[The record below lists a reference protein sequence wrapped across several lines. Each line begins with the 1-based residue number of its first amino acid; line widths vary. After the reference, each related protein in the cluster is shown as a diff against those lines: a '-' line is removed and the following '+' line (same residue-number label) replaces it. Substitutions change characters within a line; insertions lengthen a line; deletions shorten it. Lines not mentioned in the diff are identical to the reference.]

1 MRLSTLAGCALLAV
15 PLGCSAPAATV
26 AVSSPASPSA
36 SAAPAAERPALS
48 STDADALARIW
59 AEAHGRSQVMDH
71 LHHLTDVFGPRLTGS
86 PALEEAGAWVMQTA
100 LDFGADR
107 AYAHTWDWGH
117 PGWTNEYA
125 VAHMTAPRQQALV
138 TEVLAWTPGTDGL
151 VDAAVVQIRAPE
163 DPTAESLAAYFAGM
177 EASMRGK
184 AVMVGSA
191 DAAPSPFSTAP
202 PPARRDSAE
211 TEAEFTPSNPDTPRS
226 YRDYLARLERPEG
239 VLNPREVRAQ
249 VDSFVVAAGAA
260 LRLDP
265 STMENGLIR
274 AFSNR
279 SYDAAKAVP
288 TLVVRQE
295 DYAMMERLMAGGM
308 PVRVQAEIR
317 NTFYP
322 ERTTERNV
330 LAELTGSE
338 MPDEVV
344 MLGGHLD
351 SWHAAT
357 GATDNGIGSAV
368 MLEALRILEA
378 TGLPL
383 KRTVR
388 LALWSGEEQG
398 LLGSRA
404 YVADQFGTFE
414 EPADA
419 YDTFVAYLNLD
430 SGTGRVRGAS
440 VFGPEAAAQ
449 MLDAYLA
456 PLDTAGVAGARPT
469 FSRGLGGSDHTS
481 FSAVGLPGVSLG
493 QDPIAYFTTTWHTN
507 VDTYE
512 RVLPDDARQAA
523 ATAAY
528 LAYRLANADE
538 PLARF
543 SDDEMPA
550 APPSRYGAG
559 G

>member
-1 MRLSTLAGCALLAV
+1 MRLSTLASAALLAV

-26 AVSSPASPSA
+26 AVPTPPPAATEPAPASA
-36 SAAPAAERPALS
+36 RPALS
-48 STDADALARIW
+48 PADADALARIW
-59 AEAHGRSQVMDH
+59 AEAHGGSQVMDH
-71 LHHLTDVFGPRLTGS
+71 LHQITDVFGPRLTGS
-86 PALEEAGAWVMQTA
+86 PALEASGEWVMATA
-100 LDFGADR
+100 LGFGADR
-107 AYAHTWDWGH
+107 AYTHEWDWGH

-125 VAHMTAPRQQALV
+125 SAHLTAPRQQPLV
-138 TEVLAWTPGTDGL
+138 AEVLAWTPGTDGL
-151 VDAAVVQIRAPE
+151 VMADAVSLVAPT
-163 DPTAESLAAYFAGM
+163 DPTAADLAAYFARM
-177 EASMRGK
+177 EGAVRGA

-191 DAAPSPFSTAP
+191 DAPPSPFASAP

-211 TEAEFTPSNPDTPRS
+211 VTDEFRPSNPATPRT
-226 YRDYLARLERPEG
+226 YRDYLSRLERPEG
-239 VLNPREVRAQ
+239 VLNRREVNAKM
-249 VDSFVVAAGAA
+249 DSFVVAAGAA

-279 SYDAAKAVP
+279 SYDAAQAVP
-288 TLVVRQE
+288 TLVVRRE
-295 DYAMMERLMAGGM
+295 DYAMMERLLADGL
-308 PVRVQAEIR
+308 PVQVQAEIR

-322 ERTTERNV
+322 ERTTERNY
-330 LAELTGSE
+330 LAELAGSA

-344 MLGGHLD
+344 MIGGHRN

-368 MLEALRILEA
+368 MLEALRILKA

-388 LALWSGEEQG
+388 LALWTGEEQG
-398 LLGSRA
+398 LYGSRA
-404 YVADQFGTFE
+404 YVADAFGTFE
-414 EPADA
+414 EPTAA
-419 YDTFVAYLNLD
+419 YDGFVAYLNLD

-440 VFGPEAAAQ
+440 AFGPEAAAEA
-449 MLDAYLA
+449 LDAYLA
-456 PLDTAGVAGARPT
+456 PLDTVGVAGARPT
-469 FSRGLGGSDHTS
+469 FSRGLGGSDHTA

-512 RVLPDDARQAA
+512 QVLPDDARQAA
-523 ATAAY
+523 AVAAY

-538 PLARF
+538 TLARF
-543 SDDEMPA
+543 ADDEMPA
-550 APPSRYGAG
+550 APPSRF
-559 G
+559 